1 MINAQTVM
9 RIARLLDAKTM
20 DLLVHFVLIFNAIL
34 VQIMYQELVHN
45 AKLMRVGYLIVLV
58 IVILPEP
65 VVMKSVVI
73 KAVRLVLIQG
83 LCIV

>member
-1 MINAQTVM
+1 M

-45 AKLMRVGYLIVLV
+45 AKLMRVGHLIVLV
-58 IVILPEP
+58 IVILPES

>member
-1 MINAQTVM
+1 M

-20 DLLVHFVLIFNAIL
+20 DLLVLFVLIFNAIL

-45 AKLMRVGYLIVLV
+45 AKLMRVGHLIVLV
-58 IVILPEP
+58 IVILPES

>member
-1 MINAQTVM
+1 M

-20 DLLVHFVLIFNAIL
+20 DLLVH
-34 VQIMYQELVHN
+34 N
-45 AKLMRVGYLIVLV
+45 AKLMRVGHLIVLV
-58 IVILPEP
+58 IVILPES